1 MLISTNSIVKG
12 EGSTNKRR
20 QHIIEFSNY
29 YQKFIINGLEEPIIQ
44 EHGCLFFDK
53 EDWLEEEW
61 NMFYNL
67 MISGLT
73 LYFQIGLHSYE
84 LKNVDQNKLIQS
96 TNNDFNEWSTNQN
109 FELNNQY
116 LTTELYNDFQS
127 TYYGGQ

>member
-1 MLISTNSIVKG
+1 
-12 EGSTNKRR
+12 
-20 QHIIEFSNY
+20 
-29 YQKFIINGLEEPIIQ
+29 
-44 EHGCLFFDK
+44 
-53 EDWLEEEW
+53 
-61 NMFYNL
+61 

-127 TYYGGQ
+127 TYYGDNKEFQQRKFTNWLKKYALSKNWKLTIKRSNGNSIFIFNSL